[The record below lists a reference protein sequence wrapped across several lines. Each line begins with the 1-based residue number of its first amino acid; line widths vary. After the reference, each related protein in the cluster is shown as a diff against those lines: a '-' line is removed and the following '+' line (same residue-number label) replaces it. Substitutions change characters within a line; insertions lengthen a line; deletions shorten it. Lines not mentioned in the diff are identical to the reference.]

1 MDIFLSIVAI
11 ICGLVCLLGVIVPV
25 LPGTLLS
32 YAGLLCVYFTDT
44 STVTNNQLI
53 FWGLLSVA
61 VILLDYILPG
71 YFSKKFG
78 GSRYGIIG
86 ANVGVIIGLFFG
98 LPGIILGPFFGAFIG
113 ELINDDKSMGRA
125 LQVAFGSLMSFL
137 VGSGMKLVIG
147 GFLMY
152 YILCDTINII
162 KDIF

>member
-11 ICGLVCLLGVIVPV
+11 ICGLVGLLGVIVPV

-32 YAGLLCVYFTDT
+32 YAGLLCIYFTDT

>member
-11 ICGLVCLLGVIVPV
+11 ICGLVGLLGVIVPV

>member
-1 MDIFLSIVAI
+1 MDIFLSIIAI
-11 ICGLVCLLGVIVPV
+11 ICGLVGLLGVIVPV

-53 FWGLLSVA
+53 LWGILSV
-61 VILLDYILPG
+61 VIILLDYFLPG
-71 YFSKKFG
+71 YFSKMFG

-86 ANVGVIIGLFFG
+86 ANVGVIVGLFFG

-137 VGSGMKLVIG
+137 VGSGMKLIIG
-147 GFLMY
+147 VFLMY
-152 YILCDTINII
+152 YILSDTINII
-162 KDIF
+162 KEWF

>member
-11 ICGLVCLLGVIVPV
+11 ICGLVGLLGVIVPV

-78 GSRYGIIG
+78 GSRSGIIG

>member
-11 ICGLVCLLGVIVPV
+11 ICGLVGLLGVIVPV

-86 ANVGVIIGLFFG
+86 VNVGVIIGLFFS

>member
-11 ICGLVCLLGVIVPV
+11 ICGLVGLLGVIVPV

-86 ANVGVIIGLFFG
+86 ANVGVIIGLFFS